1 MTTNATARP
10 LNPQR
15 DVFNQRLPLVIVVM
29 VIVSG
34 ALLLRMLSFQQLAP
48 EVLNELRPDYDREVR
63 LAAARGLIYDHS
75 GQRLAVNTLEYRI
88 GVSPNLVSDPPRTA
102 RLLATILGI
111 DELQVFRAVTSTA
124 VWEMLASRVPAEIGQ
139 QVEQLK
145 NDGQLLAVTI
155 EKIPRRS
162 YPQGTL
168 GAQLLG
174 FVGGDLK
181 GYYGVEG
188 RFQDQI
194 AGRVREEIVSD
205 IPFAVPNDTEPDR
218 GADVYLTIDRDIQFL
233 VESQLALAV
242 DQTGA
247 TGGTIIVMNPRNGN
261 LLGMASW
268 PSFDPNAFLTASDE
282 AWRNPAI
289 SDEYEPGSVLKVL
302 TVAAGIEAGT
312 IAPNWTYNDQ
322 GRLDICGVPVLNWD
336 RRAYGVV
343 DSTGLLVNSLN
354 VGAGTIALEMG
365 PNSFYAMMSRF
376 GMGRLTGINLQGE
389 EDGTMLTMGDPEWSQ
404 SNLCTNAFGQG
415 IALTPLQLI
424 TAVSAIAND
433 GLMMQPNVVERIVD
447 GDQIIWSQPTALG
460 RPISED
466 TAHTV
471 RDMMVQVVNQGL
483 DEGARLPGYTVAG
496 KTGTAEIPIPTGY
509 RTDRFIMSFIGF
521 LPADDPQVIVLVK
534 LDEPTSGN
542 WASQVAAPVFRQ
554 LAERLV
560 ILLEIPPDVVRQALI
575 EQGGA
580 VNAIQR

>member
-1 MTTNATARP
+1 
-10 LNPQR
+10 
-15 DVFNQRLPLVIVVM
+15 
-29 VIVSG
+29 
-34 ALLLRMLSFQQLAP
+34 
-48 EVLNELRPDYDREVR
+48 
-63 LAAARGLIYDHS
+63 
-75 GQRLAVNTLEYRI
+75 
-88 GVSPNLVSDPPRTA
+88 
-102 RLLATILGI
+102 
-111 DELQVFRAVTSTA
+111 
-124 VWEMLASRVPAEIGQ
+124 
-139 QVEQLK
+139 
-145 NDGQLLAVTI
+145 
-155 EKIPRRS
+155 
-162 YPQGTL
+162 
-168 GAQLLG
+168 
-174 FVGGDLK
+174 
-181 GYYGVEG
+181 
-188 RFQDQI
+188 
-194 AGRVREEIVSD
+194 
-205 IPFAVPNDTEPDR
+205 VPNDTEPDR
-218 GADVYLTIDRDIQFL
+218 GADIYLTIDRDIQFL

-247 TGGTIIVMNPRNGN
+247 SGGTIIVMNPRNGN
-261 LLGMASW
+261 ILGMASW
-268 PSFDPNAFLTASDE
+268 PSFDPNAFLTADVE

-312 IAPNWTYNDQ
+312 ITPNWTYNDQ

-343 DSTGLLVNSLN
+343 DTTGLLVNSLN

-376 GMGRLTGINLQGE
+376 GMGRLTGINLAAE
-389 EDGTMLTMGDPEWSQ
+389 ADGTMLTMGDPEWSQ

-415 IALTPLQLI
+415 IAVTPLQLV

-460 RPISED
+460 RPISAD

-483 DEGARLPGYTVAG
+483 DEGARLSGYTVAG

-560 ILLEIPPDVVRQALI
+560 ILLEIPPDAVRQALI

>member
-1 MTTNATARP
+1 MTANATARP

-63 LAAARGLIYDHS
+63 LAAARGLVYDHN

-88 GVSPNLVSDPPRTA
+88 GISPNLVSDPPRTA

-111 DELQVFRAVTSTA
+111 DELEVFRAVTSTA
-124 VWEMLASRVPAEIGQ
+124 VWELLASRVPAEIGQ

-194 AGRVREEIVSD
+194 AGRAREEIVSD

-218 GADVYLTIDRDIQFL
+218 GADIYLTIDRDIQFL

-247 TGGTIIVMNPRNGN
+247 SGGTIIVMNPRNGN
-261 LLGMASW
+261 ILGMASW
-268 PSFDPNAFLTASDE
+268 PSFDPNAFLTADDE

-312 IAPNWTYNDQ
+312 ITPNWTYNDQ

-343 DSTGLLVNSLN
+343 DTTGLLVNSLN

-376 GMGRLTGINLQGE
+376 GMGRLTGINLAAE
-389 EDGTMLTMGDPEWSQ
+389 ADGTMLTMGDPEWSQ

-415 IALTPLQLI
+415 IAVTPLQLI

-460 RPISED
+460 RPISAD

-483 DEGARLPGYTVAG
+483 DEGARLSGYTVAG

-560 ILLEIPPDVVRQALI
+560 ILLEIPPDAVRQALI

>member
-1 MTTNATARP
+1 MTANATARP

-15 DVFNQRLPLVIVVM
+15 DVFNQRLPLVIVIM

-63 LAAARGLIYDHS
+63 LAAARGLVYDHN

-111 DELQVFRAVTSTA
+111 DELEVFRAVTSTA
-124 VWEMLASRVPAEIGQ
+124 VWELLASRVPAEIGQ

-194 AGRVREEIVSD
+194 AGRAREEIVSD

-218 GADVYLTIDRDIQFL
+218 GADIYLTIDRDIQFL

-247 TGGTIIVMNPRNGN
+247 SGGTIIVMNPRNGN
-261 LLGMASW
+261 ILGMASW
-268 PSFDPNAFLTASDE
+268 PSFDPNAFLTADDE

-343 DSTGLLVNSLN
+343 DTTGLLVNSLN

-415 IALTPLQLI
+415 IAVTPLQLI

-460 RPISED
+460 RPISAD

-483 DEGARLPGYTVAG
+483 DEGARLSGYTVAG

-560 ILLEIPPDVVRQALI
+560 ILLEIPPDAVRQALI

>member
-1 MTTNATARP
+1 MTANATARP

-15 DVFNQRLPLVIVVM
+15 DVFNQRLPLVIVIM

-63 LAAARGLIYDHS
+63 LAAARGLVYDHN

-111 DELQVFRAVTSTA
+111 DELEVFRAVTSTA
-124 VWEMLASRVPAEIGQ
+124 VWELLASRVPAEIGQ

-194 AGRVREEIVSD
+194 AGRAREEIVSD

-218 GADVYLTIDRDIQFL
+218 GADIYLTIDRDIQFL

-247 TGGTIIVMNPRNGN
+247 SGGTIIVMNPRNGN
-261 LLGMASW
+261 ILGMASW
-268 PSFDPNAFLTASDE
+268 PSFDPNAFLTADVE

-312 IAPNWTYNDQ
+312 ITPNWTYNDQ

-343 DSTGLLVNSLN
+343 DTTGLLVNSLN

-376 GMGRLTGINLQGE
+376 GMGRLTGINLAAE
-389 EDGTMLTMGDPEWSQ
+389 ADGTMLTMGDPEWSQ

-415 IALTPLQLI
+415 IAVTPLQLV

-460 RPISED
+460 RPISAD

-483 DEGARLPGYTVAG
+483 DEGARLSGYTVAG

-560 ILLEIPPDVVRQALI
+560 ILLEIPPDAVRQALI

>member
-1 MTTNATARP
+1 MTANATARP

-63 LAAARGLIYDHS
+63 LAAARGLVYDHN

-111 DELQVFRAVTSTA
+111 DELEVFRAVTSTA
-124 VWEMLASRVPAEIGQ
+124 VWELLASRVPAEIGQ

-194 AGRVREEIVSD
+194 AGRAREEIVSD

-218 GADVYLTIDRDIQFL
+218 GADIYLTIDRDIQFL

-247 TGGTIIVMNPRNGN
+247 SGGTIIVMNPRNGN
-261 LLGMASW
+261 ILGMASW
-268 PSFDPNAFLTASDE
+268 PSFDPNAFLTADVE

-312 IAPNWTYNDQ
+312 ITPNWTYNDQ

-343 DSTGLLVNSLN
+343 DTTGLLVNSLN

-376 GMGRLTGINLQGE
+376 GMGRLTGINLAAE
-389 EDGTMLTMGDPEWSQ
+389 ADGTMLTMGDPEWSQ

-415 IALTPLQLI
+415 IAVTPLQLV

-460 RPISED
+460 RPISAD

-483 DEGARLPGYTVAG
+483 DEGARLSGYTVAG

-560 ILLEIPPDVVRQALI
+560 ILLEIPPDAVRQALI

>member
-1 MTTNATARP
+1 MTANATARP

-63 LAAARGLIYDHS
+63 LAAARGLVYDHN

-88 GVSPNLVSDPPRTA
+88 GISPNLVSDPPRTA

-124 VWEMLASRVPAEIGQ
+124 VWELLASRVPAEIGQ

-194 AGRVREEIVSD
+194 AGRAREEIVSD

-218 GADVYLTIDRDIQFL
+218 GADIYLTIDRDIQFL

-247 TGGTIIVMNPRNGN
+247 SGGTIIVMNPRNGSI
-261 LLGMASW
+261 LGMASW
-268 PSFDPNAFLTASDE
+268 PSFDPNAFLTADAE

-312 IAPNWTYNDQ
+312 ITPNWTYNDQ

-343 DSTGLLVNSLN
+343 DTTGLLVNSLN

-415 IALTPLQLI
+415 IAVTPLQLI

-460 RPISED
+460 RPISAD
-466 TAHTV
+466 TARIV

-483 DEGARLPGYTVAG
+483 DEGARLSGYTVAG

-560 ILLEIPPDVVRQALI
+560 ILLEIPPDAVRQALI

-580 VNAIQR
+580 VNEIQR

>member
-1 MTTNATARP
+1 MTANATARP

-15 DVFNQRLPLVIVVM
+15 DVFNQRLPLVIVIM

-63 LAAARGLIYDHS
+63 LAAARGLVYDHN

-111 DELQVFRAVTSTA
+111 DELEVFRAVTSTA
-124 VWEMLASRVPAEIGQ
+124 VWELLASRVPAEIGQ

-194 AGRVREEIVSD
+194 AGRAREEIVSD

-218 GADVYLTIDRDIQFL
+218 GADIYLTIDRDIQFL

-261 LLGMASW
+261 ILGMASW
-268 PSFDPNAFLTASDE
+268 PSFDPNAFLTADVE

-312 IAPNWTYNDQ
+312 ITPNWTYNDQ

-343 DSTGLLVNSLN
+343 DTTGLLVNSLN

-376 GMGRLTGINLQGE
+376 GMGRLTGINLAAE
-389 EDGTMLTMGDPEWSQ
+389 ADGTMLTMGDPEWSQ

-415 IALTPLQLI
+415 IAVTPLQLV

-460 RPISED
+460 RPISAD

-483 DEGARLPGYTVAG
+483 DEGARLSGYTVAG

-560 ILLEIPPDVVRQALI
+560 ILLEIPPDAVRQALI